1 MWFIHHSHSIH
12 IELRVSND
20 TRMELQQLRREH
32 NTGWVSPAG
41 QHGILPN
48 EEFFLRRVGAGDRGL
63 ALRRLEQEQEQEG
76 ARVQVPAHHL
86 VQGSAS
92 CQGS

>member
-1 MWFIHHSHSIH
+1 MS
-12 IELRVSND
+12 VSNN

-63 ALRRLEQEQEQEG
+63 ALRRLEQEQEG